1 MCSAVYPEALYII
14 QGILESIISLL
25 ILFLLKSV
33 HLYVQKWENSELEKR
48 MPKKMNNLSDY

>member
-33 HLYVQKWENSELEKR
+33 HFYVQKWENSELEKR